1 MVLDFCP
8 GGELF
13 YLLKRVGRLNE
24 EQALF
29 YFAEIMLALEY
40 LHNNQIV
47 YRDLKPENVLID
59 FDGHIKLVDFGT
71 SRESCNEE
79 RRFTYC
85 GSAEYMSPEM
95 IQQSGHGKS
104 LDCFSLGSLLFELLV
119 GVPPFYHENKETM
132 FWKIQNEPLDMPK
145 FLSVEVK
152 DLLRGLLDKDPNMRI
167 GSEFISD
174 IKDHPWCAKV
184 HWKKLIKKRI
194 RPPILPSLT
203 HSNFDPVFTNIPI
216 NSEVFFE
223 PCMTPQ
229 ASDVFLEF
237 DYFPNSYDT
246 EVPDYLLDLDDS
258 PTDVFSSLL
267 DCTERVDESCQSED
281 SKLTLLTDRVTAS
294 TPQLVPSGG
303 IKQEKLQDSG
313 PKMSKMKEKLKEKLT
328 NKH

>member
-13 YLLKRVGRLNE
+13 YLLKRVGKLNE
-24 EQALF
+24 PQALF

-40 LHNNQIV
+40 LHNNNII

-71 SRESCNEE
+71 SREGCNEE

-95 IQQSGHGKS
+95 IQKTGHGKS
-104 LDCFSLGSLLFELLV
+104 LDCFSLGSLLYELLA

-132 FWKIQNEPLDMPK
+132 FWKIQNEPLEMPK

-174 IKDHPWCAKV
+174 IKDHPWCAKI
-184 HWKKLIKKRI
+184 HWKKMIKKKI
-194 RPPILPSLT
+194 SPPILPSFSN
-203 HSNFDPVFTNIPI
+203 SNFDPIFTNIPI
-216 NSEVFFE
+216 NSEIFFE
-223 PCMTPQ
+223 PCITPNP
-229 ASDVFLEF
+229 SDIFQDF
-237 DYFPNSYDT
+237 DYFPNHYDT
-246 EVPDYLLDLDDS
+246 EIPDYLLDLDDS
-258 PTDVFSSLL
+258 PSDIFINLSNSSEKL
-267 DCTERVDESCQSED
+267 ED
-281 SKLTLLTDRVTAS
+281 SKPTTLTDRITAS
-294 TPQLVPSGG
+294 TPQPIPNSD
-303 IKQEKLQDSG
+303 IKQAESQLSLH
-313 PKMSKMKEKLKEKLT
+313 PKMSKMKEKLHEKLS
-328 NKH
+328 KY